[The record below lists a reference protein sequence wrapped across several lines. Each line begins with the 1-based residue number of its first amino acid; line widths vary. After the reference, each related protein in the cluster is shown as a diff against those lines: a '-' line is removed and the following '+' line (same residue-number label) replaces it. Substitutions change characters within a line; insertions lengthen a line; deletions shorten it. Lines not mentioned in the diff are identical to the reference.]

1 MGFEENDVGV
11 DYEKETIHAERWY
24 VYMNNKTELIKG
36 GYSAEVSGFDWK
48 KVIWEVV
55 EDHVVEEE
63 KKNDEIGLRGI

>member
-1 MGFEENDVGV
+1 MLRGG
-11 DYEKETIHAERWY
+11 Y

-36 GYSAEVSGFDWK
+36 GYSVEVSGFDWK